1 MSTGTSM
8 NLRNKVCVIT
18 GASSGIGL
26 ALARLFIQHD
36 VKVALVARTAS
47 KLAAAVAELGADRAA
62 AFPVD
67 VTDRA
72 AIDRLPRDVVAK
84 FGRFDILVNNAG
96 CNHRGPLKSRTAE
109 EVLQVLETNLV
120 AVAYLTRRALDVI
133 PPGGAI
139 VNISS
144 IAGKVPYGSQA
155 SYCASKSGLRF
166 FSLALR
172 EELAPEDIRVL
183 CVNPG
188 PVDTDFFGDVAKA
201 ADLTFSQPMSTPEE
215 VAAVTLDG
223 LLRNAAEVDLPMM
236 SGKLATLGYLSPGL
250 KSVLRPFFER
260 IGRKNKAA
268 YLRRRGIAQ

>member
-1 MSTGTSM
+1 MTM
-8 NLRNKVCVIT
+8 DLRNKVCLVT

-26 ALARLFIQHD
+26 ALARLFVQHD

-47 KLAAAVAELGADRAA
+47 KLDAAVAELGADRAA

-72 AIDRLPRDVVAK
+72 AIDRLPRAVVEK
-84 FGRFDILVNNAG
+84 FGRLDILVNNAG
-96 CNHRGPLKSRTAE
+96 CNHRGAAKTRTAE
-109 EVLQVLETNLV
+109 EIVQVLETNLV
-120 AVAYLTRRALDVI
+120 SVAYLTRRALDVI

-139 VNISS
+139 INVASL
-144 IAGKVPYGSQA
+144 AGKVPYGTQGA
-155 SYCASKSGLRF
+155 YCASKAGLRF

-172 EELAPEDIRVL
+172 EELSQENIRVL

-188 PVDTDFFGDVAKA
+188 PVDTEFFGDVVKA
-201 ADLTFSQPMSTPEE
+201 ADLTFSQPMSTVEE

-223 LLRNAAEVDLPMM
+223 LLRDLPEVDLPSL

-250 KSVLRPFFER
+250 KSVLRPLLER
-260 IGRKNKAA
+260 IGKKNKER
-268 YLRRRGIAQ
+268 YMRRRGMIP

>member
-1 MSTGTSM
+1 MD
-8 NLRNKVCVIT
+8 LRNKVCLIT

-26 ALARLFIQHD
+26 ALARLLVQHD
-36 VKVALVARTAS
+36 VKVALTARTAS
-47 KLAAAVAELGADRAA
+47 KLDAAVAELGAERAA

-72 AIDRLPRDVVAK
+72 AVDRLPQAVVEK
-84 FGRFDILVNNAG
+84 FGRLDIVINNAG
-96 CNHRGPLKSRTAE
+96 CNHRGPAKRRTALE
-109 EVLQVLETNLV
+109 MVQVLETNLV
-120 AVAYLTRRALDVI
+120 AVVYLTRRALDVI

-139 VNISS
+139 INISS
-144 IAGKVPYGSQA
+144 LAGKIPYSTQA
-155 SYCASKSGLRF
+155 SYCASKAGLRF

-188 PVDTDFFGDVAKA
+188 PVDTEFFGDVSQA

-215 VAAVTLDG
+215 VASVTLDG
-223 LLRNAAEVDLPMM
+223 LLRNLPEVDLPMM
-236 SGKLATLGYLSPGL
+236 SGKLATLGYLAPGL
-250 KSVLRPFFER
+250 KAVLRPFLER

-268 YLRRRGIAQ
+268 YLRRRGITT